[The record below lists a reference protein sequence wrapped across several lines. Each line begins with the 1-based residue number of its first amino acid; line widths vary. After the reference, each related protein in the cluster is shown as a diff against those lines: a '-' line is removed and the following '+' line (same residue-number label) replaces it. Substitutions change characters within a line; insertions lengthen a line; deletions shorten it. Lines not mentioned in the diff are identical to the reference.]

1 MCECYGVVKREFDPP
16 LPDLKALK
24 NSIDAQYREWRC
36 GRLAGIHERRRA
48 YERSTAM
55 FHVHQEY
62 REGRSG
68 RIQPI
73 DAAQAAIRRVCASL
87 AGARLELEQL
97 DLASFASLRAFDDH
111 HLSFRRI
118 LAWQI

>member
-1 MCECYGVVKREFDPP
+1 MSAPRPCS
-16 LPDLKALK
+16 A
-24 NSIDAQYREWRC
+24 
-36 GRLAGIHERRRA
+36 
-48 YERSTAM
+48 
-55 FHVHQEY
+55 VHQEY

-73 DAAQAAIRRVCASL
+73 DAAQAAIRKVCASL